1 MESTSTP
8 TNAAR
13 PRSHRRVCRAAALP
27 LAAIL
32 LAAGATAC
40 STSSS
45 GSASGLGSG
54 SGSTSGKSF
63 TIWDPYPQFDNSSAW
78 VTLLDSCGSQAG
90 VTIKRTAYDTTDL
103 TSKVLLAAQQGVAP
117 DVLILD
123 NPVVSTLAQAGVLTD
138 TTQNQ
143 IDTSSVQPNLLG
155 AGEYQGKTYGVP
167 IGANTL
173 ALYYNKNIL
182 TAAGVDPST
191 ITDWSSL
198 TAALAK
204 VKATGKTG
212 ITFSAIGTEEGS
224 FQFEPWFWGSGAD
237 LTKLDTAQGVAALS
251 LWTTWLKDGYAPNS
265 VINDTQTTSWQEFA
279 AGKTAFSE
287 NGTWQLSNA
296 AKAGFP
302 YGIIPVPAQ
311 NGGAAPVPTGGEF
324 VTVPQQSDASR
335 YSTSGK
341 LVSCLT
347 AADNAY
353 NTDSTLSYV
362 AATSAVQSKQVSANP
377 ALQVWVTA
385 VHAGKARTGDNL
397 GTNYPK
403 ISQQLWTAVQSA
415 LSGSASP
422 SSALG
427 TAQSAA
433 AAATGGK

>member
-1 MESTSTP
+1 M
-8 TNAAR
+8 
-13 PRSHRRVCRAAALP
+13 
-27 LAAIL
+27 

-40 STSSS
+40 STSSA
-45 GSASGLGSG
+45 GSSG
-54 SGSTSGKSF
+54 SGSSAAAGGKTF

-78 VTLLDSCGSQAG
+78 TTLLDSCGSQAG
-90 VTIKRTAYDTTDL
+90 VTIKRTSYDTTDL

-123 NPVVSTLAQAGVLTD
+123 NPVVSTLAEAGVLTD
-138 TTQNQ
+138 TTQNHL
-143 IDTSSVQPNLLG
+143 DTSAVQPNLLG

-182 TAAGVDPST
+182 KTAGVDPST

-204 VKATGKTG
+204 VKAAGKTG

-224 FQFEPWFWGSGAD
+224 FQFEPWFWGSGAN
-237 LTKLDTAQGVAALS
+237 LTKLDSTQAAAALN
-251 LWTTWLKDGYAPNS
+251 LWTSWLKDGYAPNS

-302 YGIIPVPAQ
+302 YGIIPIPAES
-311 NGGAAPVPTGGEF
+311 GGAAPVPTGGEF
-324 VTVPQQSDASR
+324 VTLPQQSDTSR
-335 YSTSGK
+335 YSTTEK

-347 AADNAY
+347 SADNAY
-353 NTDSTLSYV
+353 NTDSTLSYI
-362 AATSAVQSKQVSANP
+362 AASGAVQAKQVDATP

-385 VHAGKARTGDNL
+385 VHSGKARTGDDL

-422 SSALG
+422 SAALSS
-427 TAQSAA
+427 AQSAA
-433 AAATGGK
+433 ASATGGK

>member
-1 MESTSTP
+1 M
-8 TNAAR
+8 
-13 PRSHRRVCRAAALP
+13 
-27 LAAIL
+27 
-32 LAAGATAC
+32 TAC
-40 STSSS
+40 STST
-45 GSASGLGSG
+45 
-54 SGSTSGKSF
+54 SGSTSGSGAGTSGGKSF

-78 VTLLDSCGSQAG
+78 VTLLDSCGSKAG
-90 VTIKRTAYDTTDL
+90 VTIKRTSYDTTDL

-117 DVLILD
+117 DVLIVD
-123 NPVVSTLAQAGVLTD
+123 NPVVSTLAEAGVLTD
-138 TTQNQ
+138 STQNHL
-143 IDTSSVQPNLLG
+143 DTSAVESNLLG

-182 TAAGVDPST
+182 SAAGVNPSS
-191 ITDWSSL
+191 ITNWATL

-204 VKATGKTG
+204 VKAAGKTG

-237 LTKLDTAQGVAALS
+237 LTKLDSAQGVAALN

-296 AKAGFP
+296 AKTGFP
-302 YGIIPVPAQ
+302 YGIIPIPAE

-324 VTVPQQSDASR
+324 VTVPQQPDASR
-335 YSTSGK
+335 YSTSEK

-347 AADNAY
+347 SADNAY
-353 NTDSTLSYV
+353 TTDSTLSYI
-362 AATSAVQSKQVSANP
+362 AATDAVQSKQIAANA
-377 ALQVWVTA
+377 ALEVWVTA

-415 LSGSASP
+415 LSGSSSP

-427 TAQSAA
+427 TAQAA
-433 AAATGGK
+433 AASATGGK

>member
-1 MESTSTP
+1 M
-8 TNAAR
+8 
-13 PRSHRRVCRAAALP
+13 
-27 LAAIL
+27 

-45 GSASGLGSG
+45 GSSG
-54 SGSTSGKSF
+54 SGSSAAAGGKTF
-63 TIWDPYPQFDNSSAW
+63 TIWDPYPQFDSSSAW
-78 VTLLDSCGSQAG
+78 TTLLNSCGSQAG
-90 VTIKRTAYDTTDL
+90 VTIKRTSYDTTDL

-123 NPVVSTLAQAGVLTD
+123 NPVVSTLAEAGVLTD
-138 TTQNQ
+138 TTQNHL
-143 IDTSSVQPNLLG
+143 DTSAVQPNLLG

-182 TAAGVDPST
+182 KAAGVDPST

-204 VKATGKTG
+204 VKAAGKTG
-212 ITFSAIGTEEGS
+212 ITLSAIGTEEGS
-224 FQFEPWFWGSGAD
+224 FQFEPWFWGSGAN
-237 LTKLDTAQGVAALS
+237 LTKLDSAQAAAALN
-251 LWTTWLKDGYAPNS
+251 LWTSWLKDGYAPNS

-302 YGIIPVPAQ
+302 YGIIPIPAE

-324 VTVPQQSDASR
+324 VTLPQQSDTSR
-335 YSTSGK
+335 YTTTEK

-347 AADNAY
+347 SADNAY
-353 NTDSTLSYV
+353 NTDSTLSYI
-362 AATSAVQSKQVSANP
+362 AASGAVQAKQVDATP

-385 VHAGKARTGDNL
+385 VHSGKARTGDDL

-422 SSALG
+422 SAALSS
-427 TAQSAA
+427 AQSAA
-433 AAATGGK
+433 ASATSGK